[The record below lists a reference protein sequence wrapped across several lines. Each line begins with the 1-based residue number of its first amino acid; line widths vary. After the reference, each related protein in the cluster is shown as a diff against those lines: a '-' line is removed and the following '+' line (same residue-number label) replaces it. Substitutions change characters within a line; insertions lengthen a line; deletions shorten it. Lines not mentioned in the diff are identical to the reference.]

1 MTDIDRKKLMVKYR
15 RLHEELADTLIKLQE
30 AFTEEKEGHV
40 SDISGLIRSI
50 EAELVELEKKLDV
63 K

>member
-30 AFTEEKEGHV
+30 AFTEEKEGQV